1 MHRTSSMGVNGNGGQ
16 LAGLVVVHD
25 TGQPVLEVERFVGYA
40 GLDDV
45 AAVPYCA
52 VRFAQQTGDV
62 GAVEAQSCQYEVL
75 QVAVGEGGETL
86 L

>member
-1 MHRTSSMGVNGNGGQ
+1 MCVNGNGGQ
-16 LAGLVVVHD
+16 LAGLVAVHD
-25 TGQPVLEVERFVGYA
+25 TGQPILEVERFVGYA

-52 VRFAQQTGDV
+52 VGLTQQTGNV
-62 GAVEAQSCQYEVL
+62 GAVEAQGCQYEVL

>member
-1 MHRTSSMGVNGNGGQ
+1 MCVNGNGGQ

-25 TGQPVLEVERFVGYA
+25 TGQPILEVERFVGYA

-45 AAVPYCA
+45 AAIPYSTVGFTQQVGNIRA
-52 VRFAQQTGDV
+52 VKS
-62 GAVEAQSCQYEVL
+62 QSCQYEVL
-75 QVAVGEGGETL
+75 RVAVGEGGETL